1 MLQRKLREVREFG
14 VLSARSGSW
23 QDVVYT
29 LTTKRLTFILGFLHL
44 PVTLRNFSET
54 RFPGPS
60 PVLQVR
66 PGNQADRSCAYKPG
80 RSQDL
85 DPAGPARPQ
94 GPLIPGDATSGRF
107 SPRHQLPPTP
117 GGHPRSA
124 GWQSCGLVTETGLP
138 SWPRADLSTSTCDP
152 ATQPQFLHL

>member
-66 PGNQADRSCAYKPG
+66 PGNQADRSEPSEKRYDSRKLNSLGFEVLGTEKEHRNYPVET
-80 RSQDL
+80 RSSQKGTCFNKLSYVRYFFRIREQGDRDFDL
-85 DPAGPARPQ
+85 
-94 GPLIPGDATSGRF
+94 
-107 SPRHQLPPTP
+107 
-117 GGHPRSA
+117 
-124 GWQSCGLVTETGLP
+124 
-138 SWPRADLSTSTCDP
+138 
-152 ATQPQFLHL
+152 FLFL